1 MRVLLQGFGREV
13 DTDGAAGSVILQ
25 QPFLMRQQK
34 KVLYV
39 PRRQKVKLPV
49 FVGEERTACRT
60 LASQTQGQIGEGRHG
75 QREIG
80 QALSGT
86 ALEDSEVAQSGKK
99 APSDSDGR
107 CLRPWAPLS

>member
-1 MRVLLQGFGREV
+1 MRVLLQGFGRKV

-25 QPFLMRQQK
+25 QPFLMRQEK
-34 KVLYV
+34 KVLYI

-49 FVGEERTACRT
+49 FVGEQRTARRT
-60 LASQTQGQIGEGRHG
+60 LASHAQCQIGEGRHG
-75 QREIG
+75 QRKIG

-86 ALEDSEVAQSGKK
+86 ALKDSEIAQSGQK
-99 APSDSDGR
+99 APRDSDGR